1 MRLLSRHAPCGNDLM
16 KILVVGPQFPDSFAR
31 NIVVTLGRMGHEVAI
46 VHGARMRHHGSRLA
60 NTFWNYAPL
69 AFPELERRVY
79 REVVQAARTG
89 QPALVLVTYGMMPP
103 EIVSALKQA
112 CGGKVVCWYT
122 DSLANLQ
129 RQYLVA
135 SPFDTVFVKEP
146 SLVPTLRD
154 KLGKDAHYLP
164 ECCNPMWHRP
174 AELDDDDRAKY
185 CCDLATQG
193 SLHYYRARML
203 EVFEDYDLKI
213 WGRNCPPWLDS
224 PVRKR
229 YANHFI
235 AEDEKAKALKA
246 AKIVLNTV
254 HYSEIDGV
262 NCTLFE
268 AAGCGAFQISDWK
281 PTLPDLFEPE
291 REIVTFRTRRE
302 LREKVDYYLRRP
314 EERSAIA
321 ARACA
326 RAHREHTYEVR
337 LTRML
342 EILGFSRPLPVT
354 QHAALELHAG

>member
-1 MRLLSRHAPCGNDLM
+1 M

-31 NIVVTLGRMGHEVAI
+31 NIVVTLLRMGHQVAT

-60 NTFWNYAPL
+60 NGFWNYAPR
-69 AFPELERRVY
+69 AFPGLERRVY
-79 REVVQAARTG
+79 REVVQAARTAR
-89 QPALVLVTYGMMPP
+89 PALVLVTYGMMPP
-103 EIVSALKQA
+103 EIVSALKEV

-122 DSLANLQ
+122 DSPANLE

-135 SPFDTVFVKEP
+135 SPFDSVFVKEP
-146 SLVPTLRD
+146 SLALTLRD

-174 AELDDDDRAKY
+174 AEFEDEDQRRYA
-185 CCDLATQG
+185 CDLAAQG

-203 EVFEDYDLKI
+203 EVFTDYDMKI

-224 PVRKR
+224 PVRKH
-229 YANHFI
+229 YAHHFI
-235 AEDEKAKALKA
+235 AEDEKTKAFRA
-246 AKIVLNTV
+246 AKIVLNTM

-268 AAGCGAFQISDWK
+268 AAGCGAFQIADWK
-281 PTLPDLFEPE
+281 PVLADLFEPE
-291 REIVTFRTRRE
+291 REIVTFRTWRE
-302 LREKVDYYLRRP
+302 LKEKVDYYLAHP

-326 RAHREHTYEVR
+326 RTHREHTYEVR

-342 EILGFSRPLPVT
+342 EILGFSSNS
-354 QHAALELHAG
+354 AAAQQATMELHAG

>member
-1 MRLLSRHAPCGNDLM
+1 M

-31 NIVVTLGRMGHEVAI
+31 NIAVTLDRMGHQVATSD
-46 VHGARMRHHGSRLA
+46 GARTRHHGSRLTNA
-60 NTFWNYAPL
+60 FWTYAPRV
-69 AFPELERRVY
+69 FPELERRVY
-79 REVVQAARTG
+79 SEVVQTARTA

-103 EIVSALKQA
+103 EIVNVLKQK

-122 DSLANLQ
+122 DSPANLQ

-146 SLVPTLRD
+146 SLALTLRD

-164 ECCNPMWHRP
+164 ECCNPMWHQP
-174 AELDDDDRAKY
+174 AEVDDDDRARY
-185 CCDLATQG
+185 GCDLVAQG

-203 EVFEDYDLKI
+203 EVFEGYDLKI

-224 PVRKR
+224 SVRKH
-229 YANHFI
+229 YAHHFV
-235 AEDEKAKALKA
+235 AEDEKAKAFQA

-254 HYSEIDGV
+254 HYSEVDGV

-281 PTLPDLFEPE
+281 PVLPDLFEPE
-291 REIVTFRTRRE
+291 REIVTFRTRSE
-302 LREKVDYYLRRP
+302 LKEKVDYYLAHP
-314 EERSAIA
+314 QERGAIA

-337 LTRML
+337 LTHML
-342 EILGFSRPLPVT
+342 EILGFNTPSPVAQRAT
-354 QHAALELHAG
+354 VELRAG